1 MSHLPFPDT
10 EVREFE
16 YFIGPQHVG
25 ITGNFG
31 VHLKA
36 VGDEIVEARA
46 NPGYLHRGFEKL
58 MEQRRWIQNI
68 PMVCRICVP
77 DPDVNEVAYSLAV
90 EEIAG
95 LDVPLRA
102 QYLRTMVLE
111 MSRLQAYLLYF
122 GGVAGALGLY
132 TIPQWTVGDRDYLLD
147 RFEELTGGRVYHIY
161 TTIGGVRRDLP
172 EGFSQRLRDTLHYL
186 SQRLKEYDRLMF
198 DNAVFKRRTQGVAVI
213 KREYALQMGVTGP
226 NLRAT
231 GVPADVR
238 RDDPYLVYPG
248 LDFEVPTLE
257 EGDIYA
263 RVMVRR
269 LEFEQSIH
277 ILHQVLDWL
286 DHHPPEPVLNKEVIR
301 NPFDW
306 APPPGDA
313 FVRVESS
320 KGEYGYYVV
329 SDGGIKP
336 YRVHVRGPS
345 MTHGILVLEDL
356 LKGARIADVA
366 PFMFSLDVCPPDIDR

>member
-1 MSHLPFPDT
+1 MSLPFP
-10 EVREFE
+10 EGEIREFE

-36 VGDEIVEARA
+36 VGDEIIEARA

-58 MEQRRWIQNI
+58 IEQRRWIQNI
-68 PMVCRICVP
+68 PLVCRICVP

-95 LDVPLRA
+95 MEVPRRA
-102 QYLRTMVLE
+102 QFLRVMVLE
-111 MSRLQAYLLYF
+111 MSRLQAHLLYF
-122 GGVAGALGLY
+122 GGIAGALGLY

-161 TTIGGVRRDLP
+161 TTIGGVRRDVP
-172 EGFSQRLRDTLHYL
+172 EGFTQRLRKTLQYL
-186 SQRLKEYDRLMF
+186 LQRLKDYDRLMF
-198 DNAVFKRRTQGVAVI
+198 DNAIFKRRTIGVAVI
-213 KREYALQMGVTGP
+213 EQDYALSMGVTGP

-231 GVPADVR
+231 GVQADVR
-238 RDDPYLVYPG
+238 RDDPYLVYPE
-248 LDFEVPTLE
+248 LEFDIPTLSG
-257 EGDIYA
+257 GDIHD
-263 RVMVRR
+263 RVMIRR
-269 LEFEQSIH
+269 LEFEQSIR
-277 ILHQVLDWL
+277 ILQQVLDEL
-286 DHHPPEPVLNKEVIR
+286 DRTTGEPVLNKEVLR

-345 MTHGILVLEDL
+345 LSHGILVLEDL
-356 LKGARIADVA
+356 LKGARVADVA